1 MRAVGFRARFVLP
14 EQETDDNYTWT
25 EEGKE
30 RKRKEKEKKKRE
42 KGRKKERSFHSLE

>member
-30 RKRKEKEKKKRE
+30 RKRKEKERKKKRE
-42 KGRKKERSFHSLE
+42 RKEGRKKDLSIV

>member
-30 RKRKEKEKKKRE
+30 RKRKEKE
-42 KGRKKERSFHSLE
+42 RKKERKEGRKKDLSIV

>member
-14 EQETDDNYTWT
+14 EQETDDNYTWI

-30 RKRKEKEKKKRE
+30 RKRKEKERKKKRE
-42 KGRKKERSFHSLE
+42 RKKERKIFP

>member
-30 RKRKEKEKKKRE
+30 RKRKEKERKKKERKE
-42 KGRKKERSFHSLE
+42 GRKKDLSIV